1 MTGFLTRLLINA
13 LALLITTFFVPGFYL
28 KGVSTALFAAL
39 VWGMINTLIRPIF
52 SFFTF
57 PLQILSLGI
66 FTLVINALMLVF
78 TAKLVPGFNILS
90 FSAAFFGAIILSL
103 ISMVLTHLFR

>member
-1 MTGFLTRLLINA
+1 MTGFLTRLFINA
-13 LALLITTFFVPGFYL
+13 LALLMTAFFVPGFRL
-28 KGVSTALFAAL
+28 EGIATAIIAAL
-39 VWGMINTLIRPIF
+39 MWGIINTLIRPVF

-66 FTLVINALMLVF
+66 FTLVINALMLAL
-78 TAKLVPGFNILS
+78 TAYIVPGFNILS

-103 ISMVLTHLFR
+103 ISMVLTHLFK

>member
-13 LALLITTFFVPGFYL
+13 LALILTTFFVPGFQL
-28 KGVSTALFAAL
+28 KGISSALFAAL
-39 VWGMINTLIRPIF
+39 VWGVINTLIRPIF

-66 FTLVINALMLVF
+66 FTLVINAIMLAL
-78 TAKLVPGFNILS
+78 TASLVPGFNILS
-90 FSAAFFGAIILSL
+90 FSAAFFGAILLSL
-103 ISMVLTHLFR
+103 ISMVLTGLFK

>member
-13 LALLITTFFVPGFYL
+13 LAFLITPFFIPGFYL
-28 KGVSTALFAAL
+28 EGVSAAIFAAL
-39 VWGMINTLIRPIF
+39 VWGMINTLIRPLF

-66 FTLVINALMLVF
+66 FTLVINALMLVL
-78 TAKLVPGFNILS
+78 TATLVPGFSILS
-90 FSAAFFGAIILSL
+90 FSSAFFGAIILSFV
-103 ISMVLTHLFR
+103 SMVLTHLFK

>member
-13 LALLITTFFVPGFYL
+13 LALLLTTLFVPGFEL
-28 KGVSTALFAAL
+28 RGISTAFFAAFI
-39 VWGMINTLIRPIF
+39 WGIVNTLIRPVF

-66 FTLVINALMLVF
+66 FTLVINALMLAL
-78 TAKLVPGFNILS
+78 TAFLVPGFNILS
-90 FSAAFFGAIILSL
+90 FFAAFFGAIILSL
-103 ISMVLTHLFR
+103 ISMLLTHLFK